1 MSLGFTHE
9 GAEVS
14 LVSYCGSSSAVKSH
28 QILSRCCQLFNS
40 AQAIPTPIAEDL
52 DLGGHE
58 VVGRHVS

>member
-9 GAEVS
+9 GAVS

-28 QILSRCCQLFNS
+28 QILSRCQLFNS
-40 AQAIPTPIAEDL
+40 AQAIPTPIAGDL
-52 DLGGHE
+52 DVGGHE